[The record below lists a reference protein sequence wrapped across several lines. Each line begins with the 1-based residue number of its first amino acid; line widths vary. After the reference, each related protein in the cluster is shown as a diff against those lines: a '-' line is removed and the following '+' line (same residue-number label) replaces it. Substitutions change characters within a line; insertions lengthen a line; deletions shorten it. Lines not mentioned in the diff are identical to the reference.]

1 MSRQKKQLKN
11 KTEKELKRKK
21 ARREKH
27 KEKQRKLEI
36 KNSIKNVMKNRMHL
50 LAMVVSHKELDIKN
64 GNTPTKLK
72 VPLSQ
77 LGVWEGLIQS
87 DGKVQGLELS
97 SWDIEDKD
105 VIELDGY
112 DIYNDVAVL

>member
-1 MSRQKKQLKN
+1 MAREKQRKIKQAQK
-11 KTEKELKRKK
+11 EVERKK
-21 ARREKH
+21 TRREKH

-36 KNSIKNVMKNRMHL
+36 KNSIKHVMKNRMHL

-105 VIELDGY
+105 VIELDG
-112 DIYNDVAVL
+112 